1 MPRGR
6 PWTPEEDD
14 AIRDA
19 ARRTREQGTHVY
31 DDAGRFVGRDSRLR
45 DLAIE
50 LGRTTAA
57 VRKRAQRIGAF
68 SYEGQ
73 HDLFRGWGRLH
84 RDPETRSNRK
94 GQCV

>member
-14 AIRDA
+14 AIRAA
-19 ARRTREQGTHVY
+19 ARATRADGTHVY
-31 DDAGRFVGRDSRLR
+31 ADDGRPAGRVSRLR
-45 DLAIE
+45 DVALE
-50 LGRTTAA
+50 LGRTPAA

-73 HDLFRGWGRLH
+73 FDLFRGWGRLH
-84 RDPETRSNRK
+84 RDPDVRSIRK
-94 GQCV
+94 GQCA